1 MSKKKKRIDTSAE
14 RMPLTANPFDP
25 LRGRTGDLPQAPDRV
40 ATPGNDT
47 RAKPAPG
54 YSVGRTRKGGWPVRT
69 ERRAAGKTV
78 TVVENVSGDAA
89 ALLAALRKRCGAGGA
104 VRDGAVEIQGD
115 HSAAI
120 AAYLDDT
127 LS

>member
-1 MSKKKKRIDTSAE
+1 MSKKKKHIDTSSE
-14 RMPLTANPFDP
+14 RVPLVDNPFDQ
-25 LRGRTGDLPQAPDRV
+25 LRGRTGELPPAPSNV
-40 ATPGNDT
+40 ATPGRT
-47 RAKPAPG
+47 VAKPAPR

-78 TVVENVSGDAA
+78 TVVENVSGDAE

-115 HSAAI
+115 HCAAI
-120 AAYLDDT
+120 AAILDAT
-127 LS
+127 IQ